1 METRPAAP
9 SDVTYT
15 VEVEGDT
22 DLIVVGGVVTHARP
36 EHNPA
41 GSTTKTKKHLREAKK
56 VMKKLEQE
64 NVANVIGHKSIA
76 AIILHANKNTD

>member
-1 METRPAAP
+1 METRPVAP

-15 VEVEGDT
+15 AEVEGDT

-36 EHNPA
+36 EHKPA

-56 VMKKLEQE
+56 VMKKLSSSQR
-64 NVANVIGHKSIA
+64 SITA
-76 AIILHANKNTD
+76 PVSWQRDTQG